1 MRALLCLLVAVWIL
15 HPAGS
20 VQGAPPVFDKPGV
33 VYHPEVKKCAR
44 CHPGAPKEYRVAR
57 PVDALCYRC
66 HKRMDA
72 KKYVH
77 GPLGSGECT
86 SCHDPHG
93 SPYRALSVASPGALC
108 PTCHDQAS
116 SRRHM
121 KQSPGKG
128 CVSCHDP
135 HSSERNFLL
144 K

>member
-1 MRALLCLLVAVWIL
+1 MVVLLAGWIL
-15 HPAGS
+15 HPAFP
-20 VQGAPPVFDKPGV
+20 VFGAPPVLDKPGV
-33 VYHPEVKKCAR
+33 VYHPDVKKCGA

-66 HKRMDA
+66 HDRKDT
-72 KKYVH
+72 KKHVH

-93 SPYRALSVASPGALC
+93 SPNRALAVASPEALC
-108 PTCHDQAS
+108 PLCHDQAS

-128 CVSCHDP
+128 CAVCHDP
-135 HSSERNFLL
+135 HSSERIFLL